1 MVAVAF
7 LLIWSGYGLADFGW
21 CLFKD
26 YDITLGQ
33 LLSPL
38 HPYSGAWPPPS
49 IPSTQIWPSSS
60 AAAAASSSASSA
72 SATPPSGVTG
82 DILHDLTI
90 WPELKKLF

>member
-49 IPSTQIWPSSS
+49 IPSTQIWPGG
-60 AAAAASSSASSA
+60 ATAAASTAPAAAPKSK
-72 SATPPSGVTG
+72 GILG
-82 DILHDLTI
+82 DIENLTI
-90 WPELKKLF
+90 IPALKKL

>member
-60 AAAAASSSASSA
+60 AAAAQASPAAAQNAPSASL
-72 SATPPSGVTG
+72 PSRILAGLETG
-82 DILHDLTI
+82 FGL
-90 WPELKKLF
+90 WGNK